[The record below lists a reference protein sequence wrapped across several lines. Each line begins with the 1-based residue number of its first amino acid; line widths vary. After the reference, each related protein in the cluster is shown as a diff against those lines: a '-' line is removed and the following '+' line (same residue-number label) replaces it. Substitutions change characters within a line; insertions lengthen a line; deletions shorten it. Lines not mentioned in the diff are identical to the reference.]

1 MFENFPLFKI
11 YLVKKWA
18 LNGIEIVGKS
28 GKKWNRE

>member
-18 LNGIEIVGKS
+18 LNGIEIEKS
-28 GKKWNRE
+28 GNKWDRE